1 MRLRRGGKPGGLGR
15 VESVAF
21 DVAVELAGGKGPLGR
36 ERWDEV
42 VECVGREG
50 ALKLVQV
57 CGLYG
62 YTCLLLNGCDVRL
75 PEGERI
81 WE

>member
-36 ERWDEV
+36 ERWDGGRVEV
-42 VECVGREG
+42 G
-50 ALKLVQV
+50 A
-57 CGLYG
+57 GLW
-62 YTCLLLNGCDVRL
+62 VV
-75 PEGERI
+75 
-81 WE
+81 